1 MTQVK
6 SVYKIIKYQK
16 QSTTTGA
23 WVKAGEL
30 KNGTRAKIVSETKP
44 SPSSF
49 LDKNGNPKTQDVAKV
64 RFEGQPD
71 ALNVSLNR
79 ATIGGLIDAFG
90 DDSVNWQNKVLTVE
104 TEKVRVGGKTNIALY
119 LIPDGYQ
126 KIDDSNGYAMI
137 VRGEEIENQNEEIP
151 VINDDIDKISN
162 IPF

>member
-1 MTQVK
+1 M
-6 SVYKIIKYQK
+6 KYQK

-23 WVKAGEL
+23 WVKAAEL
-30 KNGTRAKIVSETKP
+30 KNGTLAKIVSETKP

-64 RFEGQPD
+64 RFQGQ
-71 ALNVSLNR
+71 AEAMNVSLNR

-90 DDSVNWQNKVLTVE
+90 DDSINWQNKPLTVE
-104 TEKVRVGGKTNIALY
+104 TEKVRVGGKTNVALY

-126 KIDDSNGYAMI
+126 KVDDANGFAMI
-137 VRGEEIENQNEEIP
+137 VRNDNQNEDTVVTNEENP
-151 VINDDIDKISN
+151 IDMKD